1 VPSGSTATA
10 TSPAHAIVGNESTW
24 TNRRWEAEAEASWS
38 RGKAMLFAV
47 ENIAPPGRRET
58 LRTTHV
64 IESLPKRSA

>member
-1 VPSGSTATA
+1 
-10 TSPAHAIVGNESTW
+10 VGNESTW

-38 RGKAMLFAV
+38 RGKARFAV

-58 LRTTHV
+58 ILRTTHI